1 MSQKTISS
9 QQYRATS
16 VEISKLKVLDSVGV
30 LCTWYRRSSQ
40 SPETFVLDDS
50 TDQHSFIPLQMYM
63 FTLTSECFKEFI
75 CNSDESS
82 SVISLNL
89 NKFKLATSNGFI
101 LTKECLK
108 FLENRIS
115 FISKQSKSDIQE
127 ITDDISEPQVIE
139 ATRIWSF
146 TLTRRLKQ
154 QICNGM
160 QLNDLHIE
168 AYQSLV
174 RSKFPLLGGLQSTVC
189 QNSHPLNLKAI
200 NYQIIHVRSNHWALL
215 QIIKD
220 EANQPNVSIID
231 SAYDDVDVKT
241 NFVISQLIRFEGKSI
256 PLRIMNVSKQ
266 VGITDCGLY
275 AIANLTA
282 LVLGNVEPTNVVFDQ
297 RELRSHYLECLENQK
312 VMDFPVL
319 KHRRIQ
325 TKFKTLESILIYC
338 FCHCGDDGLKMV
350 VCEQCEEWYHY
361 RCINKETIEENALWY
376 YTECHP

>member
-1 MSQKTISS
+1 
-9 QQYRATS
+9 
-16 VEISKLKVLDSVGV
+16 
-30 LCTWYRRSSQ
+30 
-40 SPETFVLDDS
+40 
-50 TDQHSFIPLQMYM
+50 
-63 FTLTSECFKEFI
+63 
-75 CNSDESS
+75 
-82 SVISLNL
+82 
-89 NKFKLATSNGFI
+89 
-101 LTKECLK
+101 
-108 FLENRIS
+108 
-115 FISKQSKSDIQE
+115 
-127 ITDDISEPQVIE
+127 
-139 ATRIWSF
+139 
-146 TLTRRLKQ
+146 
-154 QICNGM
+154 M

-266 VGITDCGLY
+266 AGITDCGLY

-282 LVLGNVEPTNVVFDQ
+282 LVLGNVEPTNVVFYQ

-338 FCHCGDDGLKMV
+338 SCHCGDDGLKMV

-361 RCINKETIEENALWY
+361 RCINKETIEENAPWY
-376 YTECHP
+376 CTECHP